1 MSHWAPESS
10 PLPQRGAG
18 RGGGPQAEREPD
30 WGREGAAELE
40 PAPCLLWPLALSLFL
55 EMHFTFISPFS
66 HPSPRFGVIGLPFS
80 PLSLLQSTPHPKCLC
95 YL

>member
-18 RGGGPQAEREPD
+18 WGGGPRAEQEPD

-40 PAPCLLWPLALSLFL
+40 AAPCV
-55 EMHFTFISPFS
+55 
-66 HPSPRFGVIGLPFS
+66 R
-80 PLSLLQSTPHPKCLC
+80 
-95 YL
+95 